1 MNEFTKDRPTS
12 EQLVDLIDNELD
24 ITICSDVVHGLDF
37 EYKQLQQENKQLKEI
52 NEEHKKLNGKLREEN
67 KILKENAEHNDKVV
81 DKVNWENNLLKQQ
94 NRKYKKV
101 IDKLKE
107 FIESKNNGVCVINGK
122 EKEAFTFLLDFDK
135 AREFIWGLL
144 DILKEVEYK
153 IKK

>member
-24 ITICSDVVHGLDF
+24 ITICSDVVRGLDF

-52 NEEHKKLNGKLREEN
+52 NEEHKKLNGELREEN

-94 NRKYKKV
+94 NQKYKEV
-101 IDKLKE
+101 IDKAIE
-107 FIESKNNGVCVINGK
+107 YIESNSDIYLNIMGNKVGFFINHNDGHVPV
-122 EKEAFTFLLDFDK
+122 E
-135 AREFIWGLL
+135 LL
-144 DILKEVEYK
+144 DILKEVE
-153 IKK
+153 